1 MARPEAART
10 SGYLSSPLPRVFAH
24 RGLAIDAP
32 ENTLLA
38 FAKALAL
45 GVGYLETDV
54 HASSDGVAMI
64 SHDPDLTRMTGRDV
78 RIDQLTAAELQRID
92 LGQGQGF
99 STLAAAIDAFPE
111 TRFNIDIK
119 AMGAAAPTV
128 STIKKANASR
138 RVMIGSFSNERRL
151 AVVRE
156 LPDVATSVSPP
167 NVVAAA
173 YAAAVGATALVRR
186 AVRGSDALQ
195 IPEKILGVSTVSR
208 RAISTFHAAGV
219 EVHIWTVND
228 AASIERLL
236 DAGVDGIMSDR
247 ADIAMDVVTRRA
259 KL

>member
-1 MARPEAART
+1 MARSKRT
-10 SGYLSSPLPRVFAH
+10 ADSGYLSSPLPRVFAH
-24 RGLAIDAP
+24 RGLAIDTP

-38 FAKALAL
+38 FAKAIAL
-45 GVGYLETDV
+45 GVGYVETDV

-64 SHDPDLTRMTGRDV
+64 SHDPDLMRMTGRDV
-78 RIDQLTAAELQRID
+78 RIEQLTSAELQRID
-92 LGQGQGF
+92 LGEGQTF
-99 STLAAAIDAFPE
+99 CTLAAALDAFPE

-128 STIKKANASR
+128 SAIKKANAAQ

-151 AVVRE
+151 AVVTQ

-173 YAAAVGATALVRR
+173 YAASIGATALVRR
-186 AVRGSDALQ
+186 VVRGSDALQ

-208 RAISTFHAAGV
+208 RAISTFHAVGI

-228 AASIERLL
+228 AATMERLL

-247 ADIAMDVVTRRA
+247 ADIAMDVVSRRR